1 MSRSVTKKIYL
12 SCLVCLL
19 VIWTMNGVCMAADNH
34 EIRTSQGVIAN
45 MQGWEID
52 IDEIIYHYSA
62 ATVFL
67 DHNRKP
73 IGSGSFGPGI
83 KVGFKWY
90 ISGREFLVTEVWKK

>member
-1 MSRSVTKKIYL
+1 MSWSVRKKIYL

-19 VIWTMNGVCMAADNH
+19 VVWAMNGVGMAADNH

-45 MQGWEID
+45 MQGWELD
-52 IDEIIYHYSA
+52 IGEIIYRYSP

-67 DHNRKP
+67 DRDHKP
-73 IGSGSFGPGI
+73 IGSGSFGPGM

-90 ISGREFLVTEVWKK
+90 INGREFLVTEVWKK